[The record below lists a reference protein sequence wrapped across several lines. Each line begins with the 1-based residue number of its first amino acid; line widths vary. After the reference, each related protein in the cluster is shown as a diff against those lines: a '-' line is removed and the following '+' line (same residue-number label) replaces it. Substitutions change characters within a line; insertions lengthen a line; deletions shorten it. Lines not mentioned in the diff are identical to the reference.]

1 MMYDSS
7 RQALK
12 DLGRDAG
19 FEDEFGHYNY
29 QRWTANVANRTYL
42 SIERNFAQTSAF
54 DGRTIQYIFNVSNS
68 LSTGNFTS
76 RGRKRVLG
84 QSGDGVFGRHYQSEF
99 VQRDLQHVVRRPPS
113 ASRKYAQE

>member
-1 MMYDSS
+1 MKF
-7 RQALK
+7 K

-29 QRWTANVANRTYL
+29 RRWTANVANHTYL

-68 LSTGNFTS
+68 LRELYQPGAEEGPRPVGR
-76 RGRKRVLG
+76 RG
-84 QSGDGVFGRHYQSEF
+84 F
-99 VQRDLQHVVRRPPS
+99 
-113 ASRKYAQE
+113 